1 MKKSIKKNTIICL
14 LGVLTVFAVTFA
26 GFAFLKPVSA
36 ETAISFDELKTVY
49 SVGEQLEISSSA
61 GIKFEEELLSIDKS
75 YLITPN
81 GSAISAKRYDLD
93 SIGQYTLVFES
104 TSAGKKISAKKTFKV
119 LKDYYSLSN
128 DSSSVC
134 YGELNRTFK
143 TKRGMNMGVVAEL
156 TEGATLSL
164 SEPLNVYAAKSVE
177 LFTFNLVRMDAS
189 VNYLTFRITD
199 CYNPDIEIVLQ
210 YWKRINQE
218 TYLKAGPK
226 GGGLLGLESNDNG
239 QYAIGDGLY
248 SRGIFGS
255 STRGNRTQNGN
266 YNNITITFENTED
279 GKIRIWSNTPEHES
293 NPNGD
298 DRLVTEIN
306 NDKLYGTVFPGFT
319 TGEVYVSV
327 TATGF
332 NNVKTARV
340 EIGGIQGKKN
350 EQLNT
355 FGYYNDTKAPEIKT
369 GVDSGTKIIAGV
381 ETSVPEAVAYDASG
395 LMSETDYTVW
405 YNYFDPH
412 AKKAITVNNGKFY
425 TEKLGTYTVEYRA
438 TDVFGNKAVKTL
450 DLVAAKKAEE
460 GIAFTANKVTDAKI
474 GSSVNLTDYAID
486 SVCKN
491 QTVAVMVTTPGG
503 KTADVT
509 LNAHAYAIEE
519 LGTYKVKYTYS
530 DAFYSG
536 EFEYTFTSYS
546 DGKPVFE
553 KNYIPVP
560 EYFIAG
566 ATYSVEDVKA
576 YYYEGSNKKTSDLK
590 AYVAYD
596 GGEYKAISQE
606 EFKVDKTAS
615 SLKLKLTVSGNET
628 IAIES
633 AEAKIVDV
641 GYGTIKLDV
650 TKYFSGDFS
659 GKATSDYST
668 FTSTKNGDATM
679 KFVNTVLLSRF
690 SASFEIGESES
701 LSGVDFILT
710 DYYDRTRTA
719 TISLGNG
726 DSDAKSASVNGA
738 TSALPNTWKGRS
750 FTVSYNGTSVSF
762 DGTQTNAD
770 FGFVSDLCLLQIR
783 FRSIRK
789 GFAFKL
795 ESLYNQPFGS
805 QMTDDVRPI
814 VSAKLPDVVMPV
826 NAEYET
832 DIPCYMDV
840 LSPSAR
846 KNATLTVTLT
856 KSGETKVERFKD
868 VNGTTMGQLPANV
881 SYKMKFTEYGCYTFT
896 YSFVDGSGREGVAQQ
911 LVYVYDL
918 EAPSIEFK
926 NMPIGTIGVKVGS
939 EVKALEVIVSDNV
952 SKTENLT
959 VWTVVYD
966 ERGRFI
972 SATSDGVFVLK
983 EVGRYTV
990 YIHCEDESGN
1000 SSSINYEV
1008 YAG

>member
-1 MKKSIKKNTIICL
+1 MKKSIKKNAIICL

-36 ETAISFDELKTVY
+36 ETVISFAELKDEYSAGDKLDIPVSAAIKYNDELLTADKCYLVMPD
-49 SVGEQLEISSSA
+49 GNALSS
-61 GIKFEEELLSIDKS
+61 KS
-75 YLITPN
+75 YNLDLIGT
-81 GSAISAKRYDLD
+81 
-93 SIGQYTLVFES
+93 YTLVMEGVS
-104 TSAGKKISAKKTFKV
+104 GGKKVVAKKQFSV
-119 LKDYYSLSN
+119 YNNYYMLSN
-128 DSSSVC
+128 ESSTVS
-134 YGELNRTFK
+134 YGELNK
-143 TKRGMNMGVVAEL
+143 TYKNKGMNNGVVAEL
-156 TEGATLSL
+156 TEGATLTL
-164 SEPLNVYAAKSVE
+164 SEPINVYAAKKVD
-177 LFTFNLVRMDAS
+177 LLTFNLVRMDTA
-189 VNYLTFRITD
+189 VNYLNIRVVD
-199 CYNPDIEIVLQ
+199 CYDPDIEIDIQ
-210 YWKRINQE
+210 YWKRLNQE

-226 GGGLLGLESNDNG
+226 GGGLVGLVSSDNG

-266 YNNITITFENTED
+266 YNNITLSFENTED
-279 GKIRIWSNTPEHES
+279 GKIRIWTNTPEHES

-319 TGEVYVSV
+319 TGEVIVSI

-332 NNVKTARV
+332 NNVPTARV
-340 EIGGIQGKKN
+340 EIGKIQGRTN
-350 EQLNT
+350 AELNT
-355 FGYYNDTKAPEIKT
+355 FGYYKDTIAPAIKT
-369 GVDSGTKIIAGV
+369 ADSDTKIIAGAA
-381 ETSVPEAVAYDASG
+381 TKVPAATAYDASG
-395 LMSETDYTVW
+395 LNGEVDYTVW
-405 YNYFDPH
+405 YNYNDPQS
-412 AKKAITVNNGKFY
+412 KKALTVTDGKF
-425 TEKLGTYTVEYRA
+425 TAKELGTYTVEYRA
-438 TDVFGNKAVKTL
+438 TDVFGNKATKTL

-474 GSSVNLTDYAID
+474 GSSVNLTDYTID
-486 SVCKN
+486 SLCKN
-491 QTVAVMVTTPGG
+491 QTVAVTVTTPGG

-530 DAFYSG
+530 DAFYNG
-536 EFEYTFTSYS
+536 EYEYTFTSYS

-576 YYYEGSNKKTSDLK
+576 YYYEGSNKKASELK

-596 GGEYKAISQE
+596 GGEYKAISQD
-606 EFKVDKTAS
+606 EFTVDKTAS

-641 GYGTIKLDV
+641 GFGTIKMDV
-650 TKYFSGDFS
+650 TKYFAGDFS
-659 GKATSDYST
+659 GKATSDYSS

-679 KFVNTVLLSRF
+679 KFINTVLLSRF

-719 TISLGNG
+719 TISLENG
-726 DSDAKSASVNGA
+726 DSDAKSASVNGV

-750 FTVSYNGTSVSF
+750 FTVSYNGASVSF

-783 FRSIRK
+783 FRSVRK
-789 GFAFKL
+789 GFVFRLA
-795 ESLYNQPFGS
+795 SLYNQPFGA
-805 QMTDDVRPI
+805 QMTDDVKPI

-868 VNGTTMGQLPANV
+868 VNGTTMGKLPANV

-896 YSFVDGSGREGVAQQ
+896 YSFVDGSGREGWAQQ

-926 NMPIGTIGVKVGS
+926 NKPTGTIGVKVGS

-959 VWTVVYD
+959 LWTVVYD

-972 SATSDGVFVLK
+972 SATDGTFVLK
-983 EVGRYTV
+983 ETGRYTV
-990 YIHCEDESGN
+990 YIHCKDESGN
-1000 SSSINYEV
+1000 SSSVNYEV